1 MAMEECDEV
10 HQDPQKLTMDPE
22 QQQQSD
28 ALK

>member
-22 QQQQSD
+22 QQQSD